1 MRRFAVSSWSL
12 DGLITGGLPLAELP
26 AQLAAHG
33 IGVLELCHFHLPST
47 RPEDLEQLRAA
58 LAAAGVEL
66 YSLLIDAGDLTAPDP
81 ERRAADRE
89 FIRHWIGV
97 AAELGAQ
104 QVRIDAGLQP
114 PTPAVVEQSAQ
125 GLAALARE
133 AAGRGLRAITENWH
147 ATSQDPAALL
157 EILDRCQGLVGLCAD
172 TGNAEASADKYA
184 TLAQILP
191 RASSVHFKA
200 RTDDAGAYDLGDLR
214 RCIELIDEARFGGV
228 ITLIY
233 GGKRDEWAEIERLR
247 EALQPLMR
255 ER

>member
-66 YSLLIDAGDLTAPDP
+66 YSLLIDAGDLTAPDS

-97 AAELGAQ
+97 AAELGAR

-114 PTPAVVEQSAQ
+114 PSPAVVDQSAQ
-125 GLAALARE
+125 ELAALARE
-133 AAGRGLRAITENWH
+133 AAGRGLRTITENWH

-157 EILDRCQGLVGLCAD
+157 TILDRCEGLVGLCAD
-172 TGNAEASADKYA
+172 TGNAEATADKYD
-184 TLAQILP
+184 TLARILP

-200 RTDDAGAYDLGDLR
+200 RADSAGAYDTADLR
-214 RCIELIDEARFGGV
+214 RCIGLIDEARFDGI

-233 GGKRDEWAEIERLR
+233 GGKHNEWAEIERLR
-247 EALQPLMR
+247 AALQPLVQGQ
-255 ER
+255 

>member
-12 DGLITGGLPLAELP
+12 DGLLTVGLPLAELP
-26 AQLAAHG
+26 AQLAAHD

-66 YSLLIDAGDLTAPDP
+66 YTLLIDAGDLTAPDP
-81 ERRAADRE
+81 ERRAADRA

-97 AAELGAQ
+97 AADLGAR

-114 PTPAVVEQSAQ
+114 PTPAAVEQSAQ
-125 GLAALARE
+125 ALLALARE
-133 AAGRGLRAITENWH
+133 AAGRGVRTITENWH

-157 EILDRCQGLVGLCAD
+157 TILDRCDGLVGLCAD

-200 RTDDAGAYDLGDLR
+200 RADDTGAYDTADLE
-214 RCIELIDEARFGGV
+214 RCIDLIDAARFDGV

-247 EALQPLMR
+247 AALQSLMR
-255 ER
+255 